1 MKIIQVVYSLEG
13 ISSDDLRDAVR
24 RKEEN
29 TVTTLSAL
37 RDLIEETAASVGK
50 LQREHGPLR

>member
-13 ISSDDLRDAVR
+13 NSNDDLGDTMR

-37 RDLIEETAASVGK
+37 RDLIEETAATVGK